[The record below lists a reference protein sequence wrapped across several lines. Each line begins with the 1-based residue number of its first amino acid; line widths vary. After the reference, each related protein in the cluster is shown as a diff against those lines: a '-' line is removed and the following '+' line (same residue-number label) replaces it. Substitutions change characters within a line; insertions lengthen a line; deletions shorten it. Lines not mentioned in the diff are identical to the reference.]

1 MYPALFNFFSFFSFF
16 LPFFLL
22 EYSHGLTGPYSCP
35 YANGYRWNN
44 RIFFLI
50 TSLFLLALP
59 VFFLVQKKLCT
70 ARSVVL
76 VVDGV
81 DDGVEIVVDDVFR
94 NAVGRRRRRG
104 VEVEGVVDVGTSR
117 RRLEMAIRSRE
128 ICSRFHPAPSCVQP
142 CFKKKEEEN
151 GSIIHLLAMNY
162 APWPMGTVNAG

>member
-1 MYPALFNFFSFFSFF
+1 MDTGGIIESFF
-16 LPFFLL
+16 LSQVSFCW
-22 EYSHGLTGPYSCP
+22 PYQ
-35 YANGYRWNN
+35 
-44 RIFFLI
+44 F
-50 TSLFLLALP
+50 
-59 VFFLVQKKLCT
+59 FFLVQKKLCT

-76 VVDGV
+76 VV
-81 DDGVEIVVDDVFR
+81 DGVEIVVDDVFR

-128 ICSRFHPAPSCVQP
+128 ICSRFRPAPSCVQP

>member
-1 MYPALFNFFSFFSFF
+1 MYPAFGLVQFF
-16 LPFFLL
+16 LFLSFL
-22 EYSHGLTGPYSCP
+22 SSFLSHVEYSHGLTGPYSCP

-81 DDGVEIVVDDVFR
+81 EIVVDDVFR

-104 VEVEGVVDVGTSR
+104 VEVEGVVDVSSR
-117 RRLEMAIRSRE
+117 R
-128 ICSRFHPAPSCVQP
+128 
-142 CFKKKEEEN
+142 
-151 GSIIHLLAMNY
+151 GY
-162 APWPMGTVNAG
+162 